1 MKKDATFKWDNKEFV
16 DFYAKSANVIIL
28 ERIIMYF

>member
-16 DFYAKSANVIIL
+16 DFYTVEASSYK
-28 ERIIMYF
+28 RDT